1 VSEREPERQS
11 DPGFSVVDRRRRGE
25 DDETA
30 PSRPAPAPPPIVD
43 VPRPKAPPP
52 SAAPSPLVGG
62 PAPGPGQQGA
72 PKADLTSL
80 LVMLYGDAMANMG
93 QAPDPVTGRPH
104 LDLEQAR
111 FVIDLLAM
119 LQDKTRGNRTP
130 DEDAVLEEML
140 GTLRMGYVRLSQ
152 ARRGSR

>member
-1 VSEREPERQS
+1 MSEREP
-11 DPGFSVVDRRRRGE
+11 DPGFSFVDRRRRGGE
-25 DDETA
+25 EESA
-30 PSRPAPAPPPIVD
+30 PSRPAPTPTPVVEP
-43 VPRPKAPPP
+43 PRPKAPPP
-52 SAAPSPLVGG
+52 PAAPSPLA
-62 PAPGPGQQGA
+62 APGPGAASGGPAGA

-93 QAPDPVTGRPH
+93 QAPDPATGRPH

-130 DEDAVLEEML
+130 EEDAVMEEML
-140 GTLRMGYVRLSQ
+140 GALRMGFVRLSQ
-152 ARRGSR
+152 ARRGGR